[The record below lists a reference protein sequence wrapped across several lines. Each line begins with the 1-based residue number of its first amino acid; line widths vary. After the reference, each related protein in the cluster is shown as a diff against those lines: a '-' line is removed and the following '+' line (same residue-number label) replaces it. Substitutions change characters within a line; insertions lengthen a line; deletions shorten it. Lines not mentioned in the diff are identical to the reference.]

1 MSGKVIIIPEGQR
14 TISPKEEYGK
24 QMWRLNNL
32 AEQKRKNPDTKE
44 ERYAR
49 DYFRKLK
56 LNFVYQYPIIANKNG
71 YIADFYFPDTKT
83 ILEIDGSVHNY
94 NERRKAD
101 IKRTKDLKSLG
112 YKVIRMD
119 NEDVYKKNYP
129 KEIFNKSKK
138 KVVKSK

>member
-1 MSGKVIIIPEGQR
+1 M
-14 TISPKEEYGK
+14 
-24 QMWRLNNL
+24 
-32 AEQKRKNPDTKE
+32 
-44 ERYAR
+44 
-49 DYFRKLK
+49 
-56 LNFVYQYPIIANKNG
+56 NFVYQYPIIANKNG

-129 KEIFNKSKK
+129 KEIFKK
-138 KVVKSK
+138 AKNKVVS